1 MEMGR
6 GEGKINAE
14 FAEEEKMRTWRGWR
28 PFDEGSCTSKNLDDG
43 NAHRRSAEE
52 YKLTILITGVRAHRP
67 CEVANDPTDAT
78 FVVGPGKYTVAVS
91 GGQGNLNCA
100 PKEFA
105 IAAAQVKTVTC
116 SSSGWS
122 E

>member
-1 MEMGR
+1 MWPRRLPPVIRTMACCLMVVMPSAALQSPGLAR
-6 GEGKINAE
+6 LAINSKPPGASITVNGKAMNQ
-14 FAEEEKMRTWRGWR
+14 
-28 PFDEGSCTSKNLDDG
+28 
-43 NAHRRSAEE
+43 
-52 YKLTILITGVRAHRP
+52 
-67 CEVANDPTDAT
+67 PTDAT

-105 IAAAQVKTVTC
+105 IAAGQVKTVTC